1 MNQLRAA
8 RWTPTVLAAACTLV
22 PLAFLALVA
31 PRITPPLLVSLALA
45 YGAVVTAVALAA
57 HATVRAELGANAKRA
72 IMAVS
77 CGIALGAVSFF
88 FARGAVA
95 GSLRDVATGLGS
107 TGAILLAATTIGAVV
122 GSRVPHR
129 GHLLPVALV
138 STAVDLWSALAP
150 EGPTRALATTPD
162 PAWLRV
168 LAASAPIAPSRA
180 MEPMLGF
187 ADAIFAA
194 LYLAAAKRHA
204 LSLARTTAAVTLGLV
219 AAGIVAVIARKPLP
233 ALPFLAVFV
242 VLLVRESRDV
252 PREDRSA
259 ALVAA
264 LLVVAACA
272 RLLWLY
278 AGR

>member
-1 MNQLRAA
+1 M
-8 RWTPTVLAAACTLV
+8 LA
-22 PLAFLALVA
+22 
-31 PRITPPLLVSLALA
+31 SLALA
-45 YGAVVTAVALAA
+45 FGAVVAAVTIAS
-57 HATVRAELGANAKRA
+57 HATVRAELGAHVTRA
-72 IMAVS
+72 LLA
-77 CGIALGAVSFF
+77 IAAGLSLGAVSFA
-88 FARGAVA
+88 FARGASA

-107 TGAILLAATTIGAVV
+107 TGAILLTATTIGAVV

-168 LAASAPIAPSRA
+168 LAASAPVAPSRA

-204 LSLARTTAAVTLGLV
+204 LSLWRTTAAVALGLV
-219 AAGIVAVIARKPLP
+219 AAGIVAVIAKKPLP
-233 ALPFLAVFV
+233 ALPFLGIFV
-242 VLLVRESRDV
+242 VLFVRESRDV
-252 PREDRSA
+252 QREDRSA
-259 ALVAA
+259 VLVAA
-264 LLVVAACA
+264 LLVLVACT

-278 AGR
+278 TGR